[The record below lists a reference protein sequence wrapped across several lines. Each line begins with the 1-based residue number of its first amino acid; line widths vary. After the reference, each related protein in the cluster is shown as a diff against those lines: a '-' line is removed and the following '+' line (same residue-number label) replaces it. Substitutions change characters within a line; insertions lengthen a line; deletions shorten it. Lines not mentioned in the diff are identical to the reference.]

1 MQRAHDWDVIV
12 LGAGAAGLSAAQ
24 LLSRNDYSVLLLEA
38 RERIGG
44 RIHTLSDPALPI
56 PVELGAEFIH
66 GEAPALFELLQLA
79 GISATDTAGTR
90 WTLRGDHLIP
100 REHLFDDVR
109 ALMQRVD
116 ALEENDLSV
125 ADFLARYAGDPRL
138 ERARSYVRMM
148 VEGFDAADTRDASIR
163 AIAREWSG
171 SGFGGQYRPV
181 GGYAALMAYL
191 FRVLDPKRAQLKLG
205 STVQS
210 VQWRRG
216 HVSVEAASDSGP
228 LMASARCALVTLPVG
243 VLQLPPGAR
252 DAVRFEP
259 QLTEKREALQRLAS
273 GGVIKVVLQF
283 RRAFWEELHGGAYAD
298 AGFLHAPEADF
309 PTLWTA
315 LPRRVPFLTAWC
327 GGPNAAR
334 LAGKERVEI
343 IDRALRSIEALF
355 GDAAPVRREL
365 TAAHV
370 HDWQADP
377 LSHGAYT
384 YVKVGGE
391 KASEQLAAPLANT
404 LFFAGEAASSEEM
417 GTVEAAVQSGRRA
430 AREIIAGLGG

>member
-1 MQRAHDWDVIV
+1 MQSTHDWDVIV

-24 LLSRNDYSVLLLEA
+24 VLSRHDRSVLLLEA

-44 RIHTLSDPALPI
+44 RIHTLSDPALPL

-100 REHLFDDVR
+100 RENLFDDVR
-109 ALMQRVD
+109 ALMQRVG
-116 ALEENDLSV
+116 LLKESDLSV
-125 ADFLARYAGDPRL
+125 ADFLARYAGDPSL
-138 ERARSYVRMM
+138 ERARTYVRMM
-148 VEGFDAADTRDASIR
+148 VEGFDAADTRDASVR

-171 SGFGGQYRPV
+171 VGFSGQYRPV

-191 FRVLDPKRAQLKLG
+191 LRVLDPRRAQLKLG
-205 STVQS
+205 STVHSVNWQS
-210 VQWRRG
+210 G
-216 HVSVEAASDSGP
+216 HVRVEAASDSGA
-228 LMASARCALVTLPVG
+228 LVASARCALVTLPVG
-243 VLQLPPGAR
+243 ILQLPQGAR

-259 QLTEKREALQRLAS
+259 ELTEKREALHRLAP
-273 GGVIKVVLQF
+273 GGVIKVALRF
-283 RRAFWEELHGGAYAD
+283 RRAFWEELHGGEYAD
-298 AGFLHAPEADF
+298 AGFLHAPGADF

-327 GGPNAAR
+327 GGPNASR
-334 LAGKERVEI
+334 LAGKARAEI
-343 IDRALRSIEALF
+343 IDRALRSIEIMF
-355 GDAAPVRREL
+355 GNAAPVRQEL
-365 TAAHV
+365 IAAHV

-377 LSHGAYT
+377 LSRGAYT

-391 KASEQLAAPLANT
+391 KAAEQLAAPLVNT
-404 LFFAGEAASSEEM
+404 LFFAGEAASSQEM

-430 AREIIAGLGG
+430 AREIIAHLSR